1 MTMIFQNMKIILI
14 MKMTIMM
21 MITMKM
27 IMMNTTTIMIMMMKM
42 MKIMMMTKK
51 TMMIRGVVE
60 EEEAVPEAE
69 TATSRET
76 AKEDLLPVEAILVEE
91 TPVVVPEDVQI
102 LVPAPDQEAEAGHHR
117 EMVLQE
123 EVSLP

>member
-27 IMMNTTTIMIMMMKM
+27 IMMNTTTIMM

-51 TMMIRGVVE
+51 TMMIREVV
-60 EEEAVPEAE
+60 EAE

-76 AKEDLLPVEAILVEE
+76 AREDLLPVEAVLVEE

>member
-27 IMMNTTTIMIMMMKM
+27 IMMNTTTIM
-42 MKIMMMTKK
+42 MMTKK

-60 EEEAVPEAE
+60 EEEAVQEAE
-69 TATSRET
+69 TAISRET
-76 AKEDLLPVEAILVEE
+76 AREDLLPVEAVLVEE

>member
-27 IMMNTTTIMIMMMKM
+27 IMMNTTTIMMMKM

-60 EEEAVPEAE
+60 EEEAVQEAE

-76 AKEDLLPVEAILVEE
+76 AREDLLPVEAVLVEE